1 MIPLILKDENCFDLN
16 DKYLRLKKKSIK
28 KLITLPPK
36 YLFRLNQILFK
47 IFYSFSEKT
56 GIWEILTKAL
66 KKPFFARIRK
76 FSTSMFLILRFLI

>member
-47 IFYSFSEKT
+47 IF
-56 GIWEILTKAL
+56 
-66 KKPFFARIRK
+66 
-76 FSTSMFLILRFLI
+76 